1 MNNYPFEGLK
11 SLPLQF
17 DARLGSTVRSWRAL
31 PLTGIL
37 AFLGYVIP
45 AQIVHAQ
52 GAICTLCELRP
63 GNCSPETLAAC
74 RGTKGTGETSGSN
87 VPRDSETKATGTGPT
102 KSDATKNTKDSSNST
117 KGSSKNTKTG
127 PTLPDVESLTG
138 KSKANDGW
146 GGGRSS
152 DTRTKD
158 QRYPPQ
164 AKQTVESLQDLTG
177 GGKPAP
183 EGWGGGL
190 KSDSRTIEQKLDTP

>member
-17 DARLGSTVRSWRAL
+17 GDRLGSTVRSWRAL

-37 AFLGYVIP
+37 VLLGFAVP
-45 AQIVHAQ
+45 AQVVHAQ
-52 GAICTLCELRP
+52 GGMCTMCELRRGLP
-63 GNCSPETLAAC
+63 GQCTPEFMAAC
-74 RGTKGTGETSGSN
+74 RGSKGTGETGGS
-87 VPRDSETKATGTGPT
+87 TKSTGTGPT
-102 KSDATKNTKDSSNST
+102 KSGATNNSNNSSNST
-117 KGSSKNTKTG
+117 KGPSKNTKTG
-127 PTLPDVESLTG
+127 PTLPNVESLTG

-152 DTRTKD
+152 DTRTKE

-164 AKQTVESLQDLTG
+164 AKQTVESLQNLTG
-177 GGKPAP
+177 GGKPPP

>member
-11 SLPLQF
+11 SLSLQ
-17 DARLGSTVRSWRAL
+17 LGACHGSMVRGWRAL
-31 PLTGIL
+31 PLTAIL
-37 AFLGYVIP
+37 AVLGFLVP

-52 GAICTLCELRP
+52 GGMCTMCEIGRGLP
-63 GNCSPETLAAC
+63 GQCTPEFMASC
-74 RGTKGTGETSGSN
+74 RGKKGTGETSGGN
-87 VPRDSETKATGTGPT
+87 TPRDSKTKAPGTEPS
-102 KSDATKNTKDSSNST
+102 KSGATKNTKV
-117 KGSSKNTKTG
+117 G

-138 KSKANDGW
+138 KSKTNEGW

-152 DTRTKD
+152 DTRTKE

-164 AKQTVESLQDLTG
+164 AKQTVESLQNLTG
-177 GGKPAP
+177 GGKPPP

>member
-1 MNNYPFEGLK
+1 M
-11 SLPLQF
+11 
-17 DARLGSTVRSWRAL
+17 
-31 PLTGIL
+31 TGIL
-37 AFLGYVIP
+37 ALLGFVVL

-74 RGTKGTGETSGSN
+74 QANKGTGETSGSN
-87 VPRDSETKATGTGPT
+87 VPSDSKTKAPGTGPT
-102 KSDATKNTKDSSNST
+102 KSGATNNSNNSSNST
-117 KGSSKNTKTG
+117 KGPSKNTKTG
-127 PTLPDVESLTG
+127 PTFPDVESLTG
-138 KSKANDGW
+138 KSKANEGW

-152 DTRTKD
+152 DTRTKE

-164 AKQTVESLQDLTG
+164 AKQTVESLQNLTG
-177 GGKPAP
+177 GGKPPP